1 MCAIFCGRRPAKV
14 EDITIQHFLA
24 HDEPQIPAHSGRIY
38 HFNILID
45 KYNIKRRY
53 SNKIWPLPAYIVTIC
68 QLSSF
73 YFKNIIMIHETLH
86 TNGKPSGN
94 YFTSILLKI
103 KSHRSDWILFR

>member
-1 MCAIFCGRRPAKV
+1 M
-14 EDITIQHFLA
+14 EDNNTIQHFLA

-73 YFKNIIMIHETLH
+73 YYKYNHETLH
-86 TNGKPSGN
+86 TNGKPSGD

>member
-1 MCAIFCGRRPAKV
+1 MCAIFCGRQPARV

-73 YFKNIIMIHETLH
+73 YYKDIIMKRMKRYIQTGNRLATTLQV
-86 TNGKPSGN
+86 
-94 YFTSILLKI
+94 YY
-103 KSHRSDWILFR
+103 